1 MIELQYWEDVK
12 LFEFFVEVG
21 HRGKNKPNTLLK
33 QAKIQVQIQIQI
45 QLYKYES
52 VYRMDVLGGLV
63 TDTPK
68 TILKHIFSQHTVFLK
83 STFQLHAFD
92 LDLGLDIRTRIHLK
106 TSKKTILNLS
116 FCFFW
121 SSFYRIWSEYENFI
135 CKSPY

>member
-1 MIELQYWEDVK
+1 MIELQYWEEVK

-106 TSKKTILNLS
+106 TSKKNY
-116 FCFFW
+116 F
-121 SSFYRIWSEYENFI
+121 
-135 CKSPY
+135 KP